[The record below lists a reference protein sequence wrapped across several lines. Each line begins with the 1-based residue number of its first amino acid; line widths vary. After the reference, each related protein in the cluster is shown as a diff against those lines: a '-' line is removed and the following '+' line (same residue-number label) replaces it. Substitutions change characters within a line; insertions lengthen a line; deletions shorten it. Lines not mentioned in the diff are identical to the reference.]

1 MKFYLNDSFQQPTRK
16 RKRTQPDRLGQNSA
30 DENKDGYF
38 EDESGTSGSTYS
50 PSESEDD
57 DQTSETSSS
66 KSIKKPA
73 LRTQMSRMEAKLDG
87 VFDVMKQI
95 QRMIISLTTNSSS
108 VDASGTSK
116 SYNFHS
122 FFPIKIEESMDKFEL
137 DLNDIEF
144 RQAVVSTNIFF
155 VLPVRDRSVFLLI
168 FFVHSYHAYKLK
180 PNKKNARANL
190 NKI

>member
-1 MKFYLNDSFQQPTRK
+1 MKILFQQPNNK
-16 RKRTQPDRLGQNSA
+16 RKRTQPERLGKNSA

-38 EDESGTSGSTYS
+38 QNDSGSSYS

-57 DQTSETSSS
+57 EKSSEASSS
-66 KSIKKPA
+66 KSIRPVKKPA

-87 VFDVMKQI
+87 VIDVVKQI

-108 VDASGTSK
+108 GNTSSTYE

-122 FFPIKIEESMDKFEL
+122 FFPIKTVESMDKFEM

-144 RQAVVSTNIFF
+144 RQTVVSIDIHF
-155 VLPVRDRSVFLLI
+155 VLLVRYRSVFLFI
-168 FFVHSYHAYKLK
+168 FVVHLK
-180 PNKKNARANL
+180 PMN
-190 NKI
+190 

>member
-1 MKFYLNDSFQQPTRK
+1 M
-16 RKRTQPDRLGQNSA
+16 QPDRLGQNSA

-57 DQTSETSSS
+57 DQTSKTSAS

-73 LRTQMSRMEAKLDG
+73 LRPQMSRMEAKLDG
-87 VFDVMKQI
+87 LIDVMKQI

-108 VDASGTSK
+108 VDASSTCK
-116 SYNFHS
+116 SYKFHS

-144 RQAVVSTNIFF
+144 RQAVVSTNIVF
-155 VLPVRDRSVFLLI
+155 VLLVRYRSFFLLI
-168 FFVHSYHAYKLK
+168 YFVHSYHVYELE
-180 PNKKNARANL
+180 PNKKNAPTNL
-190 NKI
+190 NKIKKMCSI